1 MHTTG
6 SFILLFAIGLL
17 VVISTNSVADM
28 FSEVNDSNDTELIAQ
43 AEGGETTTTSLLTMF
58 GYGVL
63 IIGAV
68 VAINAFR

>member
-1 MHTTG
+1 
-6 SFILLFAIGLL
+6 
-17 VVISTNSVADM
+17 M